1 MPVVVISRQVGSF
14 GDKIAGMVAADMGL
28 ELIGRD
34 GLHRMALNCEAEYR
48 DACIAYE
55 KEHGPGFFER
65 ILFDR
70 PSYLSLFESMAF
82 ELASR
87 GNVVIIGRGAQIV
100 LWGFP
105 GVFSARVVAPFETRV
120 ARIQERL
127 GVSSARAEDYVRK
140 YDRERRSLFQ
150 SIFMVDL
157 DDWALYNVIFNTQ
170 RYTARG
176 AATALVEAVRQMPS
190 VPESESMAERFQT
203 LALAKRV
210 ETVVKSKL
218 TSVVGRNIR
227 IEADPGGILKITG
240 VVTEKRDKEKV
251 AKIASEC
258 PGVTKVEN
266 ELVVMDSFRFL
277 G

>member
-1 MPVVVISRQVGSF
+1 MPVVVISRQVGSY
-14 GDKIAGMVAADMGL
+14 GDEIAKMVAADMGL

-34 GLHRMALNCEAEYR
+34 GLHKMALNCEVEYR
-48 DACIAYE
+48 DACKAYE
-55 KEHGPGFFER
+55 REHGPGFFER
-65 ILFDR
+65 IFFDR
-70 PSYLSLFESMAF
+70 PPYFSLFESMAF
-82 ELASR
+82 EQASR

-120 ARIQERL
+120 ARMQERF
-127 GVSSARAEDYVRK
+127 GISSARAEDYVK
-140 YDRERRSLFQ
+140 TYDRERRSLLQ

-157 DDWALYNVIFNTQ
+157 DDWELYNVIFNTH

-176 AATALVEAVRQMPS
+176 AATALVEAVKQMP
-190 VPESESMAERFQT
+190 PGPAGESMPERFQA

-210 ETVVKSKL
+210 ETAVKSKL
-218 TSVVGRNIR
+218 TSVEARNIR
-227 IEADPGGILKITG
+227 VEAEPGGILKITG
-240 VVTEKRDKEKV
+240 VVTAKRDKEKV
-251 AKIASEC
+251 EETASKC